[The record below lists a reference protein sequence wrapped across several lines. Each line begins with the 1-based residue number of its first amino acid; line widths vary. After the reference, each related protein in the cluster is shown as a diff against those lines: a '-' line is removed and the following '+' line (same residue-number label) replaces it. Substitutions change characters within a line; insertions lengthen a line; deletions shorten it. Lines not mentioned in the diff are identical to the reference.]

1 MIPKRRAAA
10 IGFGLAGLA
19 AGTLAALTQSRWLS
33 FVAGACSLA
42 AGGTAAWPVP
52 APSGPPGPAAAGARA
67 GAGAGG
73 AAGGAAS
80 GGPPSNLLGSPPR
93 APAAASPAP
102 SSGVPA
108 VVSGPAGGAPA
119 PFVDAETG
127 LYDDDWFHTFVEAR
141 VNVARRQLRPI
152 AVVLFAVTDAGG
164 RGNIDPA
171 AVTATIRGTLREADT
186 ACRLADGRFGF
197 VLEDTSEA
205 GAILTVERLRQAI
218 VNAGLSGRHR
228 AGVACY
234 PAHAFS
240 AEEVLVK
247 ARAAYDAAWDWPHG
261 RTEVARADS

>member
-1 MIPKRRAAA
+1 MAPNRRAAA
-10 IGFGLAGLA
+10 IGFGVAGFA

-33 FVAGACSLA
+33 IVAGGFALA

-52 APSGPPGPAAAGARA
+52 PRSAAAASSPA
-67 GAGAGG
+67 
-73 AAGGAAS
+73 GAAS
-80 GGPPSNLLGSPPR
+80 GPATTLGPASGLLANPARPP
-93 APAAASPAP
+93 AASSPAAAASASGSP
-102 SSGVPA
+102 PA

-164 RGNIDPA
+164 AGNVDPA

-218 VNAGLSGRHR
+218 LNAGLSGRHR

>member
-1 MIPKRRAAA
+1 MAARERGGGGVHAQGLRARPDHGRHRRTGRGAPVGHGLSAMAPKRRAAA
-10 IGFGLAGLA
+10 IGFGLAGLV

-52 APSGPPGPAAAGARA
+52 TAPGPAAPGPTAAGARA
-67 GAGAGG
+67 GADAGSG
-73 AAGGAAS
+73 AGGAAS

-93 APAAASPAP
+93 APPAPPPAP

-108 VVSGPAGGAPA
+108 RLGGPRRGPPAAARRARAWGARAVGGGPAGGAPA

-171 AVTATIRGTLREADT
+171 A
-186 ACRLADGRFGF
+186 
-197 VLEDTSEA
+197 
-205 GAILTVERLRQAI
+205 
-218 VNAGLSGRHR
+218 
-228 AGVACY
+228 
-234 PAHAFS
+234 
-240 AEEVLVK
+240 
-247 ARAAYDAAWDWPHG
+247 
-261 RTEVARADS
+261 

>member
-1 MIPKRRAAA
+1 MAPNRRAAA
-10 IGFGLAGLA
+10 IGFGVAGFA

-33 FVAGACSLA
+33 FVAGGFALA

-52 APSGPPGPAAAGARA
+52 SSAGAAAPSAGATSGPA
-67 GAGAGG
+67 
-73 AAGGAAS
+73 S
-80 GGPPSNLLGSPPR
+80 TVGPPSGLLTPPVR
-93 APAAASPAP
+93 PPAP
-102 SSGVPA
+102 SAPASASASPPA

-164 RGNIDPA
+164 GGNVDPA